1 MSEDRTFITETG
13 VKGKSGPKTANP
25 KAAFRAAIRDEDPE
39 KLVEAINALRQ
50 TITSEDEIYSILD
63 EALLMCSK
71 AGQANLVEVL
81 AAKGADVNTGEFILL
96 INKELLFNGL

>member
-1 MSEDRTFITETG
+1 MSEEKTFLTEAG
-13 VKGKSGPKTANP
+13 SRGKPGPRTANP

-39 KLVEAINALRQ
+39 QLEQAINALRQ
-50 TITSEDEIYSILD
+50 TSMSEDEIYSILD

-81 AAKGADVNTGEFILL
+81 AAKGVDVNAGEFILFKY
-96 INKELLFNGL
+96 KEPLFNGL